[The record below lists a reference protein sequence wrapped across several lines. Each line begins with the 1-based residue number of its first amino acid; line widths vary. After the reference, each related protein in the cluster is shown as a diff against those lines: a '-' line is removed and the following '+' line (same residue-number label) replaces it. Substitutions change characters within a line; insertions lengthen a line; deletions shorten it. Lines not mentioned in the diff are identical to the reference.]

1 MKVYISG
8 PITGT
13 KDYMERFSKAQKYLE
28 SKGYSVINPALV
40 NSNLPKDTT
49 YGEYM
54 TMSLTMLTMC
64 DTIYLLKGYEDS
76 EGALIELN
84 SAKLFGC
91 KILYEMT
98 PAHIYPRLLKSE
110 VVD

>member
-28 SKGYSVINPALV
+28 SKGCSVINPALV

-54 TMSLTMLTMC
+54 TMSLDMLVMC
-64 DTIYLLKGYEDS
+64 DAIYLLNGYEDS
-76 EGALIELN
+76 KGALIELN
-84 SAKLFGC
+84 TAKRLGR
-91 KILYEMT
+91 KILYEKT
-98 PAHIYPRLLKSE
+98 PADMYPRLSRSE

>member
-28 SKGYSVINPALV
+28 SLGCSVVNPALV
-40 NSNLPKDTT
+40 NSNIPKDTT
-49 YGEYM
+49 YEGYM
-54 TMSLTMLTMC
+54 RMRLCMLTLC

-76 EGALIELN
+76 KDALMELN
-84 SAKLFGC
+84 NAKLFGC
-91 KILYEMT
+91 KILYEKT
-98 PAHIYPRLLKSE
+98 PADMFPRLSR
-110 VVD
+110 